1 VTLNVMVW
9 RIHFSEDD
17 LARIQVSPTMGPLA
31 ETVLAAALLRC
42 PQQPRTLVSGWRG
55 QVRLMPRMRPL
66 TALLPP
72 GCHGVDLPTLT
83 GENAT
88 IEQGL
93 QALLDVPREHLL
105 VEMEYT
111 DQRHR
116 LSALA
121 WAMAEAGGRP
131 ELAEAAEAAY
141 HELVQPFWPRI
152 RACLHAE
159 QATRHR
165 TLSREGPGTL
175 LASLQGPR
183 IRWRPPLLEI
193 LMPGN
198 VEMELG
204 GRGIALV
211 PSVFVG
217 KDPSLHENPNHEDEM
232 PRLILPAADAGRAR
246 LWDAPRSRGAALA
259 ALVGRNRAAVLQS
272 IADGCTTT
280 ELASR
285 AGISLAAA
293 SQHASVLRGAGLI
306 ITRRQGGAVLHVLTP
321 LGAELL
327 QAG

>member
-1 VTLNVMVW
+1 MVW

-42 PQQPRTLVSGWRG
+42 PQQPRTLLSGWRG
-55 QVRLMPRMRPL
+55 QVRLTPRMRPL

-121 WAMAEAGGRP
+121 WAVAEAGGRP

-141 HELVQPFWPRI
+141 HELIQPFWPRI
-152 RACLHAE
+152 RACCTPSGPP
-159 QATRHR
+159 ATGRCPVR
-165 TLSREGPGTL
+165 APARCSPRCRVPGS
-175 LASLQGPR
+175 A
-183 IRWRPPLLEI
+183 
-193 LMPGN
+193 
-198 VEMELG
+198 G
-204 GRGIALV
+204 GR
-211 PSVFVG
+211 
-217 KDPSLHENPNHEDEM
+217 
-232 PRLILPAADAGRAR
+232 
-246 LWDAPRSRGAALA
+246 RSWR
-259 ALVGRNRAAVLQS
+259 S
-272 IADGCTTT
+272 
-280 ELASR
+280 
-285 AGISLAAA
+285 
-293 SQHASVLRGAGLI
+293 
-306 ITRRQGGAVLHVLTP
+306 
-321 LGAELL
+321 
-327 QAG
+327 